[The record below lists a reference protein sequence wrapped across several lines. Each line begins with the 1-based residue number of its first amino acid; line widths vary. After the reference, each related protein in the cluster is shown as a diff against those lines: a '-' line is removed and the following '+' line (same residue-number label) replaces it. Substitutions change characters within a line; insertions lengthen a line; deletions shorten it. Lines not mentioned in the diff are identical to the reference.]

1 MSGQGGLPDGSG
13 PGSGDGPDDPG
24 LAAAEYVLGALPPE
38 QARAVEALALA
49 DPAVAASLQAWE
61 ARLAPLADLV
71 APVQPP
77 REVWRRL
84 ALAAG
89 LEDDRGRRRRVYT
102 PAQRFWRSVGLWR
115 GLTLGA
121 TAAAAALAFVLLRP
135 VAAVQPDL
143 LAALSPSGTPGAT
156 FLVRIGP
163 DGAAVIVAAALP
175 AAVPGRGLELWAL
188 APGAAAPVS
197 LGVLPGTGRARLR
210 APTTAGT
217 QLLVSQE
224 PAGGSPT
231 GQPTGPVVYSGV
243 MLAGG

>member
-1 MSGQGGLPDGSG
+1 LSGQGSLPDG
-13 PGSGDGPDDPG
+13 PGGDPDDPG
-24 LAAAEYVLGALPPE
+24 LIAAEYVLGALPPE

-71 APVQPP
+71 PPVQPP
-77 REVWRRL
+77 RELWRRL

-89 LEDDRGRRRRVYT
+89 LEDDRGRRRQVYS
-102 PAQRFWRSVGLWR
+102 PAKRFWRSVGLWR

-135 VAAVQPDL
+135 AEAQPDL

-175 AAVPGRGLELWAL
+175 AAAPGRDLELWAL

-210 APTTAGT
+210 APATAGT